1 MAIEVFCEK
10 RINNAALHHDVD
22 ADQRRQY
29 FLLVGLAGLFMVGLL
44 FYGWQQYQ
52 WVQSGYEIESAQK
65 QRDDL
70 AEYRKQ
76 LLVERASMAN
86 PDRID
91 KIARTRLGMT
101 LPAPGQMVF
110 LGADAPAILPADPTA
125 APLELTASKR

>member
-44 FYGWQQYQ
+44 VYGWQQYQ
-52 WVQSGYEIESAQK
+52 WVQSGYEIETAQK

-86 PDRID
+86 PERID

-101 LPAPGQMVF
+101 LPAPGQVVA
-110 LGADAPAILPADPTA
+110 LGADAPALRPVDPIA
-125 APLELTASKR
+125 APPELTASKR